1 MLHSQYHPTGK
12 PSQHFTSN
20 TKFRSV
26 GYQMS
31 PYPTKPLGW
40 SGYFLR
46 TSLAVQ
52 PGQSGYPTSTS
63 PAIPLSQ
70 SGYFPSALQAIQLVQ
85 SGYFAIIAPAAT
97 TRSVRLLADC
107 LTSNIPLGHTLQ
119 QVQCLVTPVIE
130 NVFLDQSD
138 SRFVSSD
145 RSTVIRTRITSVML
159 F

>member
-12 PSQHFTSN
+12 PSHHFTSN

-31 PYPTKPLGW
+31 PYPAKPLGR

-63 PAIPLSQ
+63 PAMPLRQ
-70 SGYFPSALQAIQLVQ
+70 SGYFPSASPAMHLVQ
-85 SGYFAIIAPAAT
+85 SGYFASISPAAT

-107 LTSNIPLGHTLQ
+107 LTRSHTTASVVSGQTGNRKLVSRSLG
-119 QVQCLVTPVIE
+119 
-130 NVFLDQSD
+130 QSD
-138 SRFVSSD
+138 SRFFSSD
-145 RSTVIRTRITSVML
+145 RSTVVRTRITSVML